1 MSVAKILSTKKLTQS
16 QKELLLN
23 ANISFVEANFIKP
36 ESLDFEC
43 ESIIDNGI
51 ITSKNAV
58 KSILKKQIKI
68 NNCFCVGDKTEEI
81 LIKNGYS
88 IAEKGYQARTL
99 AEKIIKAHS
108 HKSFTFFCG
117 DKRREEL
124 PVLLKKYHIAL
135 NEIEVYKT
143 ELTTK
148 QIEGYFD
155 GILFFSPSA
164 IQSYVLRN
172 EFEDAIV
179 FCIGRT
185 TEAEAKKHTNNIIT
199 ANKATIENVIV
210 QVVKHF
216 Q

>member
-1 MSVAKILSTKKLTQS
+1 VSIAKILSTKKLTHS

-36 ESLDFEC
+36 KSIDFEC
-43 ESIIDNGI
+43 ESNIENGI

-68 NNCFCVGDKTEEI
+68 SNCFCVGDKTEEI
-81 LIKNGYS
+81 LIKNGFS
-88 IAEKGYQARTL
+88 VVEKGYQANAL
-99 AEKIIKAHS
+99 AEKIIKKHS
-108 HKSFTFFCG
+108 HKNFTFFCG

-124 PVLLKKYHIAL
+124 PVLLKKHNIIL

-143 ELTTK
+143 KLTTK
-148 QIEGYFD
+148 QIDGSFD

-172 EFEDAIV
+172 EFEDATV

-216 Q
+216 K